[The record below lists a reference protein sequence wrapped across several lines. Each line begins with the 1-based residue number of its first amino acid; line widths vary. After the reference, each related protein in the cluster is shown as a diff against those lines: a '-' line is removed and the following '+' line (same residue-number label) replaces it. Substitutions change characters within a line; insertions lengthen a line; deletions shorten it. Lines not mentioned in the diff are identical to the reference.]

1 MYHDL
6 WVWGEREGYQE
17 RTLLQWNLAQ
27 KRRIVSMCQ
36 KMETRQ
42 KRKENVNKDGHLRTY
57 VSTNLLAANTIKW
70 HLILYIPS

>member
-1 MYHDL
+1 
-6 WVWGEREGYQE
+6 
-17 RTLLQWNLAQ
+17 
-27 KRRIVSMCQ
+27 MCQ

-57 VSTNLLAANTIKW
+57 VSTNLLAANTVKW